1 MQKQI
6 KLLHSLVCAAGV
18 TVFFIAGITISAELF
33 TPIKDWLKTTFS
45 HHWLGK
51 GALSLLLFSAI
62 TIAGYFWN
70 FTADA
75 RGIAK
80 RTMLLFF
87 VSSFSAIVLLLF
99 CGYEAFMV

>member
-6 KLLHSLVCAAGV
+6 KLLHSLICAAGV

-33 TPIKDWLKTTFS
+33 PPIKDWLKTAFS

-51 GALSLLLFSAI
+51 GVLSLLLFTTV

-75 RGIAK
+75 RGMAK

-87 VSSFSAIVLLLF
+87 VSSLSAIALLLF
-99 CGYEAFMV
+99 YGYEAFIL